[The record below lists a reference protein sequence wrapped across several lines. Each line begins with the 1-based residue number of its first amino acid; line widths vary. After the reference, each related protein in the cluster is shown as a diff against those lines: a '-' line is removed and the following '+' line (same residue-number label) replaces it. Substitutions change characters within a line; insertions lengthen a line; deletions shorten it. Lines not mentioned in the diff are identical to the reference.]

1 MLNDILLVAAKITD
15 GIPILGSKLW
25 DYNDFGEMIIRFIID
40 FTVAFIIIRL
50 IYYPIHKRKDY
61 LFTYFMF
68 NILIF
73 FICILLNSVK
83 LKLGFAFG
91 LFAIFGVLRY
101 RTEQLPIK
109 EMTYLFMIIAIAIIN
124 SLTNNKISIGEVMFT
139 NIAII
144 TGAFL
149 LERVFLLKHESR
161 KDVLYEKIENVKPE
175 NHDILIN
182 DLKDRTGL
190 DIHRVQIGKID
201 FLRDTVRIMV
211 YYHEADPSKSL
222 NESTYVSNKNE

>member
-1 MLNDILLVAAKITD
+1 MLNDLLLQASAVAD

-91 LFAIFGVLRY
+91 LFAIFGILRY

-139 NIAII
+139 NLAII
-144 TGAFL
+144 IAAYL

-175 NHDILIN
+175 NHEQLIA
-182 DLKDRTGL
+182 DLKERTGL

-211 YYHEADPSKSL
+211 YYHEDDPGKSL
-222 NESTYVSNKNE
+222 NESTYVSNKSE

>member
-1 MLNDILLVAAKITD
+1 MLLDYLLQ
-15 GIPILGSKLW
+15 IPVLGSKLW
-25 DYNDFGEMIIRFIID
+25 DVNDFGEMIIRFVFNLI
-40 FTVAFIIIRL
+40 VAFIVIRV

-61 LFTYFMF
+61 LFTYFLF

-124 SLTNNKISIGEVMFT
+124 SLTNNKITIGEVVFT
-139 NIAII
+139 NFTII
-144 TGAFL
+144 VSTYL
-149 LERVFLLKHESR
+149 LEKVFLLKHESR
-161 KDVLYEKIENVKPE
+161 KSILYEKIENIKPE
-175 NHDILIN
+175 NHNILIE
-182 DLKDRTGL
+182 DLKERTGL
-190 DIHRVQIGKID
+190 DIHRIEIGKVD
-201 FLRDTVRIMV
+201 FLKDTANIKIF
-211 YYHEADPSKSL
+211 YYEKDLSSNNTVHI
-222 NESTYVSNKNE
+222 SNKNE